1 MFKSIYFRRFLAVL
15 LIAVLAVFS
24 APEAEAKAGDDYSFD
39 GVVYGKYS
47 DLTYQY
53 VDGIEGGKVAFDKAN
68 GMLVSMYSSVT
79 SAHVPEYI
87 DGVKVRMIADWVFQ
101 YKDNLQELTLPEGLE
116 KIGQGNFRGLNIKE
130 INIPDSVTFLGK
142 YCFNDNAVIEK
153 ISLGGITAIDESS
166 FCRME
171 NLKSVTIPGSCK
183 TVGDWC
189 FLDCPAL
196 KTITVEEGVVSLGQG
211 FARSAEA
218 LETVKLPTTL
228 KSIGNYSFR
237 WCNIL
242 DNVTVGKK
250 SIDYFHQ
257 FGELG
262 IKLGEYPFT
271 NCSFLR
277 KDFSP
282 SYKTSKWYKA
292 VHELK
297 LTGDYA
303 KDILM
308 IARSQLDY
316 HEGDTFDEQHGNN
329 KNGSDNYAE
338 YNYFCCDPG
347 TLWCGE
353 FVDWCYAMAGVP
365 DELYSLSSSD
375 NEFDNKHSWSDTTYM
390 GGSYKLKPGDIIL
403 FLADPDKDHVILVES
418 VEDNGD
424 YITVHSVDGNHND
437 AVVTATW
444 RIEKKTG
451 KCKDYNYSKNGH
463 VDTIYGPDWSLASKI
478 KFYNVKFNANGGTSS
493 VESKKVSN
501 DAFYGILPIPE
512 RKGYTFDG
520 WYTEKDGGKLIT
532 AYRTVRLTGDTTLY
546 AHWTASSGDS
556 SQDKEDKNKDEAKIT
571 IKASKSKVKKSTV
584 KKKAVTV
591 TIKVS
596 GNKGKVIF
604 KNASSSKLKKY
615 LTVSDTGAV
624 TFAKGAA
631 KGTYKIKVTVKDEN
645 GKTAAE
651 KVIQIKVK

>member
-1 MFKSIYFRRFLAVL
+1 MIMFRRIYFKRAIAVF
-15 LIAVLAVFS
+15 LIAFLAVFS
-24 APEAEAKAGDDYSFD
+24 APESEAKAGDDYTFD
-39 GVVYGKYS
+39 GVAYGKYS
-47 DLTYQY
+47 DAEYY
-53 VDGIEGGKVAFDKAN
+53 DVEGVVGGKIKFDKNTGAI
-68 GMLVSMYSSVT
+68 VSMYSGIT
-79 SAHVPEYI
+79 SIDLPAYI
-87 DGVKVRMIADWVFQ
+87 DGVKVTIIADWVFQ
-101 YKDNLQELTLPEGLE
+101 SYDDNAYLKNLTHLTLPEGLE
-116 KIGQGNFRGLNIKE
+116 KIGQGNFRSINVKE
-130 INIPDSVTFLGK
+130 INIPASVSFLGK
-142 YCFNDNAVIEK
+142 YCFNDNAVVEK

-277 KDFSP
+277 KDYSP

-316 HEGDTFDEQHGNN
+316 HEGDTFDDQHGNN

-353 FVDWCYAMAGVP
+353 FVDWCCAMAGVP

-390 GGSYKLKPGDIIL
+390 GGSL
-403 FLADPDKDHVILVES
+403 S
-418 VEDNGD
+418 
-424 YITVHSVDGNHND
+424 
-437 AVVTATW
+437 
-444 RIEKKTG
+444 
-451 KCKDYNYSKNGH
+451 
-463 VDTIYGPDWSLASKI
+463 
-478 KFYNVKFNANGGTSS
+478 
-493 VESKKVSN
+493 
-501 DAFYGILPIPE
+501 
-512 RKGYTFDG
+512 
-520 WYTEKDGGKLIT
+520 
-532 AYRTVRLTGDTTLY
+532 
-546 AHWTASSGDS
+546 
-556 SQDKEDKNKDEAKIT
+556 
-571 IKASKSKVKKSTV
+571 
-584 KKKAVTV
+584 
-591 TIKVS
+591 
-596 GNKGKVIF
+596 
-604 KNASSSKLKKY
+604 
-615 LTVSDTGAV
+615 
-624 TFAKGAA
+624 
-631 KGTYKIKVTVKDEN
+631 
-645 GKTAAE
+645 
-651 KVIQIKVK
+651 